1 MRRKLAASLCML
13 SMCLVFSVPKMVAEA
28 ETNVVYEQD
37 SRASAKVV
45 HSGVCGDLKWSI
57 KDNGEFLLEGSGNLA
72 TSGYGSFIID
82 KNGNEIFIPGNE
94 IGWKEYKNEI
104 KHAKIRVKNATSLAG
119 ILGDCPNLETVDF
132 TGSDTSKTVDFAGMF
147 ATEYIWGGQPNKLKS
162 IDLSMLDTSSV
173 LRMTQLFWGCT
184 NLETVNV
191 SGWNTSKVVD
201 MGSLFDC
208 CKSLKTVKGI
218 EKWNTSNV
226 TNLFAVFQLCSS
238 MKSLDLSGWDTRNV
252 TSLNS
257 AFNGCGNLEKLN
269 ISTWNVSKVTDFYR
283 MFDSDAKLKELDLTK
298 WNMKSAQSID
308 FMFGGCYELSG
319 GITFNSN
326 IASYEDAFY
335 AASCNSASPFII
347 GYTDV
352 CGEALINQI
361 YHTNGGFDTK
371 LVLKHKTFADVTD
384 DAWYKNYVMY
394 VYDKGLMSG
403 SECLFRPTENVT
415 RAQLVTTIYR
425 LAGSPKVTDYSA
437 CHELSDIKTGKY
449 YTDAVCWAYN
459 NGVTTGNAGKFD
471 VEGNLTRQQMAAFFY
486 RFAEVMGY
494 DIDAAVDYS
503 EMLNADKVSEYAKD
517 AVSWAVGS
525 GLISGS
531 EVTDD
536 HGNKV
541 KDLNPRGNTTRAQ
554 LSAILQRFCEGN
566 EI

>member
-1 MRRKLAASLCML
+1 MKRKLVVSLCVF
-13 SMCLVFSVPKMVAEA
+13 SMCLALAVPKMVAEA

-57 KDNGEFLLEGSGNLA
+57 KDNGEFLLEGSGSLA
-72 TSGYGSFIID
+72 KSDFGSFVID
-82 KNGNEIFIPGNE
+82 KDGKEFFMASNEIA
-94 IGWKEYKNEI
+94 WKSYKNEI
-104 KHAKIRVKNATSLAG
+104 KHAKIRVKNATSLAS
-119 ILGDCPNLETVDF
+119 ILSDCPNLETVDF
-132 TGSDTSKTVDFAGMF
+132 TGSDTSKTLDFAGMF
-147 ATEYIWGGQPNKLKS
+147 ATEYLWGSPSNKLKS
-162 IDLSMLDTSSV
+162 VDLSMLDTSSAI
-173 LRMTQLFWGCT
+173 RMSQLFWGCI
-184 NLETVNV
+184 NLETVNI
-191 SGWNTSKVVD
+191 SGWKTPNLTDMTS
-201 MGSLFDC
+201 MFDSC
-208 CKSLKTVKGI
+208 NSLKKITGI
-218 EKWNTSNV
+218 ESLDTSNV
-226 TNLFAVFQLCSS
+226 TNMFAVFQLC
-238 MKSLDLSGWDTRNV
+238 KSLKELDLSRWDTHNV
-252 TSLNS
+252 TELNS

-269 ISTWNVSKVTDFYR
+269 VSTWDVSQVTNFYR
-283 MFDSDAKLKELDLTK
+283 LFDSDAKLKELNLTK
-298 WNMKSAQSID
+298 WNMKSAKEID
-308 FMFGGCYELSG
+308 FMFGSCYELSG

-335 AASCNSASPFII
+335 AAACNSTNPFVI
-347 GYTDV
+347 GYTDI

-403 SECLFRPTENVT
+403 SQCLFRPTENVT

-471 VEGNLTRQQMAAFFY
+471 IEGNLTRQQMAAFFY

-503 EMLNADKVSEYAKD
+503 EMLNADKVSEYAQN

-531 EVTDD
+531 AKQVNGIT
-536 HGNKV
+536 V
-541 KDLNPRGNTTRAQ
+541 YDLNPRGNTTRGQ
-554 LSAILQRFCEGN
+554 LSAIIQRFCEKN
-566 EI
+566 QI